1 MGATRDDTD
10 KVFLHGLVF
19 YGYHGVGAAEK
30 ARGQRF
36 IVDITMEC
44 DTRAAGASDNL
55 EDAVDY
61 VPVYDIAKEA
71 LEGESKDLI
80 ESVAEQIATR
90 IFAETAA
97 SAVSISIKKPEVAI
111 KGSILSYAGIQI
123 YRQRQ
128 D

>member
-1 MGATRDDTD
+1 MGTTSENTD

-55 EDAVDY
+55 EGRCGLCAGVT
-61 VPVYDIAKEA
+61 PSPRMRSKAKA
-71 LEGESKDLI
+71 K
-80 ESVAEQIATR
+80 T
-90 IFAETAA
+90 
-97 SAVSISIKKPEVAI
+97 
-111 KGSILSYAGIQI
+111 
-123 YRQRQ
+123 
-128 D
+128 